1 MTGAHVQV
9 TSRLPTS
16 PLMTRYNKS
25 TQAYSSHLELGKRLL
40 EQPPFLPN
48 KKLAIQPKTPTQ
60 PIHTIVLFVPD
71 HHPILKSGMCRFIL
85 QPHPVKNLHRPIR
98 SLLPAIKA
106 RYSRR
111 ESSFIPHDA
120 RRFSVCTLP
129 GQVFD
134 PRFRGLCCLFKRTPE
149 SSECFTIPE
158 VLTVQAFRRH
168 FHDLDALCNVL
179 CSSGESGKLRSL
191 PFLCA
196 VEHFKSEDLVLHK
209 MAERG
214 HGAYIRGIWTECM
227 KPDLYRKATV
237 AWSYGGSQDLEQW
250 VTLGHTALQLL
261 YSAPFPDPV
270 FGVPEK
276 CPICM
281 EPMHFPLTTECG
293 HTFNKACL
301 ERTQSPTTS
310 FPFFWVPP
318 LTNVGRFDVE
328 LLRESF
334 VHLPLK

>member
-1 MTGAHVQV
+1 MTGAHVEV
-9 TSRLPTS
+9 TSRLPIP
-16 PLMTRYNKS
+16 PLMTRCNKI

-60 PIHTIVLFVPD
+60 PNHTIVLFVPD
-71 HHPILKSGMCRFIL
+71 HHPMLKS
-85 QPHPVKNLHRPIR
+85 
-98 SLLPAIKA
+98 
-106 RYSRR
+106 
-111 ESSFIPHDA
+111 
-120 RRFSVCTLP
+120 
-129 GQVFD
+129 
-134 PRFRGLCCLFKRTPE
+134 
-149 SSECFTIPE
+149 E
-158 VLTVQAFRRH
+158 VLTVQAFRQH

-179 CSSGESGKLRSL
+179 CPSGESGKLRSL
-191 PFLCA
+191 PFIFA
-196 VEHFKSEDLVLHK
+196 VEPFKSEDLVLHK

-237 AWSYGGSQDLEQW
+237 AWSYGGSLDLEQW

-276 CPICM
+276 CPICL

-293 HTFNKACL
+293 HTFHKACL
-301 ERTQSPTTS
+301 EWTQSPTC
-310 FPFFWVPP
+310 P
-318 LTNVGRFDVE
+318 LCRQTV
-328 LLRESF
+328 
-334 VHLPLK
+334 